1 MENKNY
7 EVFLEADVSGFIG
20 EWIAICDGQVISHG
34 KKVKEVYNEATKK
47 CPGKRPFI
55 ARIPENESMIF

>member
-1 MENKNY
+1 MENTNY
-7 EVFLEADVSGFIG
+7 EMFLKTDVSRYIG
-20 EWIAICDGQVISHG
+20 EWIAICDGKVITHG
-34 KKVKEVYNEATKK
+34 KKVKEVFNEATKK